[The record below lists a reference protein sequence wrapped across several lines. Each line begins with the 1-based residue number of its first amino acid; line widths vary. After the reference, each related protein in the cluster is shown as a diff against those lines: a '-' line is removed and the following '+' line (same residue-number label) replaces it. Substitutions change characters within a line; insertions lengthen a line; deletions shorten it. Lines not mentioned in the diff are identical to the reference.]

1 MEGGSPRSSD
11 GIDSNKQ
18 YYNSTQNNLCR
29 VFGRSNTII

>member
-18 YYNSTQNNLCR
+18 YHNSTQNNLCW
-29 VFGRSNTII
+29 VFGRNSMII